1 MKRGLLLSGG
11 MAVALHAVGLLAPLG
26 DAGKPPLVRPEALNL
41 PYDRVVSLVTR
52 PIQAPADRPLA
63 AVQDEVSD
71 QPRRNE
77 QLPSDGR
84 QAGAPEEPAHREP
97 QTTLPGHASPEPG
110 AGASGEGRDG
120 PSTIAAAASP
130 PLPMDANALYLPRR
144 LLTRP
149 PSPVAQ
155 VLLTYP
161 KFPDDESGSYR
172 AELSLFI
179 GSDGQVIRVR
189 LDTPLPEALEGE
201 ARRAFLGTRF
211 TPGELNGRPVR
222 SLIRVEV
229 QFDRGDTTPE

>member
-1 MKRGLLLSGG
+1 MRWGLLLSGG
-11 MAVALHAVGLLAPLG
+11 LAVALHAVGLLAPQGGL
-26 DAGKPPLVRPEALNL
+26 GKPGLVRPEAPNL
-41 PYDRVVSLVTR
+41 PYDGVVALVTR
-52 PIQAPADRPLA
+52 PIDARADLPLSA
-63 AVQDEVSD
+63 AHDKVPRQLERDE
-71 QPRRNE
+71 QP
-77 QLPSDGR
+77 PT
-84 QAGAPEEPAHREP
+84 EELGTAATEG
-97 QTTLPGHASPEPG
+97 PGQGEVPHDDDASPQSEVNAPG
-110 AGASGEGRDG
+110 EGASL
-120 PSTIAAAASP
+120 SSHTAAAASSP
-130 PLPMDANALYLPRR
+130 PPIEAEALYLPRR

-149 PSPVAQ
+149 PTPVTQ

-161 KFPDDESGSYR
+161 RFPDDESGSYR

-222 SLIRVEV
+222 SLIRIEV